1 VSAALCGTKFFITA
15 GHRTQLL
22 NKFLA
27 HIRLENFRASVTVFL
42 PMARLKKSQ
51 HVADS
56 ARTRHRAAPLF
67 TSKPSLETA
76 ERIPA

>member
-1 VSAALCGTKFFITA
+1 M
-15 GHRTQLL
+15 R
-22 NKFLA
+22 NKIFYHSGPSHAIAKRVFGA